1 MLKIICK
8 IPNDQQF
15 KHSVNDQQ
23 FKRST
28 NDQQFKHSSN
38 DQQFKR
44 SMNDQ
49 QFKRSMNDQQFTRSA
64 NDQQFKRSTN
74 DQQFKHSANN
84 QQFNRSMNDQQFNR
98 SMNDQ
103 QCNRSMNDQQFNRS
117 MNEPQT
123 KRPPINQTS
132 KFVLHLIVPVRGQQ
146 KLYERFMTNLIKH
159 KQPEWDIHVFVIN
172 QVDDGL
178 VRPGWH
184 FNIGILRSF
193 SEGNPRCIITHDVH
207 VLVEEHSIDYT
218 LCSTPTEIC
227 VAFKCFQDGL
237 SENRS
242 KVRIMQATPQQ

>member
-15 KHSVNDQQ
+15 KHSVNHQQ
-23 FKRST
+23 FKRATNDQQFQHSV
-28 NDQQFKHSSN
+28 NDQQFKHSVN

-44 SMNDQ
+44 SSNDQ

-74 DQQFKHSANN
+74 DQQFKHSTND

-103 QCNRSMNDQQFNRS
+103 QCNRSMNDQQCNRS
-117 MNEPQT
+117 MNEPQI

-132 KFVLHLIVPVRGQQ
+132 KSVLHLIVPVRG
-146 KLYERFMTNLIKH
+146 RFMTNLIKH
-159 KQPEWDIHVFVIN
+159 KRPEWDIHVFVIN

-207 VLVEEHSIDYT
+207 VLVEENSIDYT
-218 LCSTPTEIC
+218 LCSTSTEIC
-227 VAFKCFQDGL
+227 V
-237 SENRS
+237 E
-242 KVRIMQATPQQ
+242 